1 MNCMWNWIRLRWVT
15 WRLRR
20 VLMLQGYMQ
29 DVGRALAM
37 LRPSTPLTLTSVNAV
52 FKDRY
57 PAPGQRIK
65 QYVVDE
71 AREDAWERET
81 CPRIDVL
88 EHLDDDRRLC
98 GNVGMPQWNAI
109 PGVDCRIC
117 MALHMRAHRINDG
130 VRSWI
135 AMRSMRSP
143 ICSDR
148 EKLSD
153 ETAPDVSLVD
163 HPFIK
168 ALRAHKGTP

>member
-1 MNCMWNWIRLRWVT
+1 MNRMWNWIRLRWVT

-20 VLMLQGYMQ
+20 TLTLQGYVE
-29 DVGRALAM
+29 DVARAIALPRRVA
-37 LRPSTPLTLTSVNAV
+37 PLTTVSFDAV

-57 PAPGQRIK
+57 PMPGQRIK

-81 CPRIDVL
+81 CPRVVVP
-88 EHLDDDRRLC
+88 EHLDDDRTLC
-98 GNVGMPQWNAI
+98 RNVGWPQWISI

-117 MALHMRAHRINDG
+117 MALHMRAHRTDDT
-130 VRSWI
+130 VRDWI
-135 AMRSMRSP
+135 AQRAARPP

-153 ETAPDVSLVD
+153 EIAPDISLAEN
-163 HPFIK
+163 PIFAFLK
-168 ALRAHKGTP
+168 RSR